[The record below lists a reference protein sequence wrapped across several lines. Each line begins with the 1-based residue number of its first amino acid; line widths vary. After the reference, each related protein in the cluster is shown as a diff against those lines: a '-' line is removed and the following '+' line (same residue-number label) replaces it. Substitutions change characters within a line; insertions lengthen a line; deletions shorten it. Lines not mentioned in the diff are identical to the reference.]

1 MWLLKK
7 CLFIHLRLSSTVR
20 AFVSVLKFPSN
31 TNLIPFHNRLVG
43 GRRKTAA
50 TYAQTGERATVLLM
64 RINVKITRSIKTGGR
79 LEMIKTFRRLCN
91 TCERSRRLT
100 DQLIEMFRANYQ
112 LTADLPAD
120 RSLRRVLPGHGTVLA
135 SRGRG
140 YYNNARYYVYLTAA
154 GPVIIFKWR
163 R

>member
-1 MWLLKK
+1 MLVYTLESEQR
-7 CLFIHLRLSSTVR
+7 CTCFRLSVKISLKYKSYSLSQPVSRWSAENSSDIR
-20 AFVSVLKFPSN
+20 ADYWS
-31 TNLIPFHNRLVG
+31 
-43 GRRKTAA
+43 
-50 TYAQTGERATVLLM
+50 GERATVLLM